1 MSTPKLS
8 SHHFAAVR
16 TSLVRYA
23 TTGRRETSS
32 TQLAA
37 DLCRALNVSPFGSD
51 NTAPKSASDALV
63 FDLQRLNALAFSKMA
78 SCRASSGCSYQ
89 KGVAMAEMRR
99 EPVCANLWQ
108 FLIDLSMPSQMRLLV
123 VFLNMRALGGPSKFN
138 RGALQIFSGPRGEA
152 DQVDRGAT
160 HIWESSLIRKPLT
173 RRSSTS

>member
-1 MSTPKLS
+1 MLKLS
-8 SHHFAAVR
+8 SVSEVLTGGFNDEHTQTIL
-16 TSLVRYA
+16 TSLCRRSDFPGALRYY
-23 TTGRRETSS
+23 GRRETSS

-123 VFLNMRALGGPSKFN
+123 VFLN
-138 RGALQIFSGPRGEA
+138 I
-152 DQVDRGAT
+152 V
-160 HIWESSLIRKPLT
+160 
-173 RRSSTS
+173 RR